1 MTLVILKYP
10 DPRLKEISKPVTDF
24 GPKLHKLLDDMAETM
39 YAANGVGLAAPQVGE
54 TIRAFV
60 VDVQIEE
67 GAPRKLMEFINPK
80 FSQGSGK
87 IVYEEGCLS
96 VPGVAEEVTRKAHV
110 KVEYQDRN
118 GEKKEIE
125 ADGLLSVALQHE
137 NDHLDGILFVERLSP
152 LRRRMTRKKLE
163 KAMAL

>member
-1 MTLVILKYP
+1 MQLEILKYP
-10 DPRLKEISKPVTDF
+10 DPRLKEISKPVEEF

-39 YAANGVGLAAPQVGE
+39 YFANGVGLAAPQVGE
-54 TIRAFV
+54 TVRAFV

-67 GAPRKLMEFINPK
+67 GTPRKLLEFINPR
-80 FSQGSGK
+80 FSRGEGK

-96 VPGVAEEVTRKAHV
+96 IPGVAEEVTRKA
-110 KVEYQDRN
+110 KVTIDFQDRF
-118 GEKKEIE
+118 GVQKQME
-125 ADGLLSVALQHE
+125 AEGLLAVALQHE

-152 LRRRMTRKKLE
+152 LRRRLTRKKIE

>member
-1 MTLVILKYP
+1 MQLEILKYP
-10 DPRLKEISKPVTDF
+10 DPRLKEISKPVEEF

-39 YAANGVGLAAPQVGE
+39 YAANGVGLAAPQVAE

-60 VDVQIEE
+60 VDVEIEE
-67 GAPRKLMEFINPK
+67 GAPRKLMELVNPR
-80 FSQGSGK
+80 FTQGEGK

-96 VPGVAEEVTRKAHV
+96 VPGVTEEVTRKGKV
-110 KVEYQDRN
+110 KVEYQDRF
-118 GEKKEIE
+118 GVKQELIAE
-125 ADGLLSVALQHE
+125 GLLAVALQHE

-152 LRRRMTRKKLE
+152 IRRRLTRKKME

>member
-1 MTLVILKYP
+1 MQLEILKYP
-10 DPRLKEISKPVTDF
+10 DPRLKEISKTVEEF

-60 VDVQIEE
+60 VDVEIEE
-67 GAPRKLMEFINPK
+67 GAPRRLMELINPR
-80 FSQGSGK
+80 FTEGEGK

-96 VPGVAEEVTRKAHV
+96 IPGVAEEVTRKSKV
-110 KVEYQDRN
+110 KVEYQDRS
-118 GEKKEIE
+118 GAKKEIIAE
-125 ADGLLSVALQHE
+125 GLLAVALQHE

-152 LRRRMTRKKLE
+152 IRRRLTRKKME